1 MQKFEV
7 TVPIQLPENLM
18 IIEVDIYKKLKKGC
32 EIGRWWSM
40 DDVLSHISISR
51 KTFTDKILSNSK
63 FKKELEQFIHY
74 PTTKGEKY
82 YFLASKTT
90 DFLENRFPEI
100 MKEL

>member
-1 MQKFEV
+1 MQKIEI
-7 TVPIQLPENLM
+7 TVPVQIPSNL
-18 IIEVDIYKKLKKGC
+18 ILIEVDEYTKLKKNS
-32 EIGRWWSM
+32 EKGRWWSM

-82 YFLASKTT
+82 YFLASKTA

>member
-18 IIEVDIYKKLKKGC
+18 IIEVDVYKKLKKGG